1 MVRQMPK
8 VQTVIPVI
16 SQAKGQNAYITSLPL
31 GQAERDDVCGL
42 FYGALFDSVPF
53 LVCDDF

>member
-16 SQAKGQNAYITSLPL
+16 SQAKGQNAYIASLPL
-31 GQAERDDVCGL
+31 GQAERCDVCGL

-53 LVCDDF
+53 LGM

>member
-16 SQAKGQNAYITSLPL
+16 SQAKGQNAYIASLPL

-53 LVCDDF
+53 LGM